1 MMIIA
6 LGASFASFILVE
18 VIYFNTIYNL
28 EAGFLPALGVAF
40 ISFIAISIWLA
51 NIDTRRDFPEP
62 TYWRL
67 PAPQV
72 ISIVRR
78 VLKTYSYGRSR
89 WFITYEDRQA
99 GEVHA
104 CLSFI
109 DDSYTDMRWLVPN
122 GRIEKN
128 INVRISFEPKPDSAT
143 EVVLTW
149 LVDSP
154 ISRFDCNWIISEV
167 TNSINQNLADAQY
180 SRNTAIKQ

>member
-18 VIYFNTIYNL
+18 VIYLNTIYNL
-28 EAGFLPALGVAF
+28 EAGLLPALGVAF
-40 ISFIAISIWLA
+40 ISFIATSIWLA

-62 TYWRL
+62 TCWRL

-72 ISIVRR
+72 ISIVKRI
-78 VLKTYSYGRSR
+78 LKTYSYGRSR

-99 GEVHA
+99 GEIQA
-104 CLSFI
+104 SISFI
-109 DDSYTDMRWLVPN
+109 DDSYADLRWLVPT
-122 GRIEKN
+122 GRIEKT
-128 INVRISFEPKPDSAT
+128 INVQISIEAQPDLAT

-149 LVDSP
+149 LVDAP
-154 ISRFDCNWIISEV
+154 ISRFDCNWIITEV

-180 SRNTAIKQ
+180 SRNTTIKH